1 MASAWVL
8 QQPSSSAGDDPV
20 WSVSHPSV
28 LNPSR
33 IRVLA
38 VGKVRKRWIQE
49 GLAMYLKRLPGLI
62 ITELK
67 DSTPQREAEA
77 ITAQLRADEQ
87 LVVLS
92 EEGELVGSVAF
103 AERLQGTGSDRLAF
117 VIGGADGLDPA
128 LKARAS
134 RTLSL
139 SPLTFPH
146 ELARLLLLEQLY
158 RALTIQQGGAYHRS

>member
-1 MASAWVL
+1 M
-8 QQPSSSAGDDPV
+8 
-20 WSVSHPSV
+20 

-38 VGKVRKRWIQE
+38 VGKVRKPWIQE
-49 GLAMYLKRLPGLI
+49 GLAMYLKRLPGLVVN
-62 ITELK
+62 ELK
-67 DSTPQREAEA
+67 DSNPPKESEA
-77 ITAQLRADEQ
+77 IQAELRPEER
-87 LVVLS
+87 LVVLC
-92 EEGELVGSVAF
+92 EEGELLGSQAL

-134 RTLSL
+134 WKLSL

-158 RALTIQQGGAYHRS
+158 RAQSIQQGGAYHRS